1 MSRGHD
7 RSKKNASGGASGSE
21 MDRVVQDLTVVAGW
35 GEGGGHPVPA
45 GQDEPS
51 TPPAAGPGRSAVGCS
66 TWTGGVRRAPLRVAD
81 GDGMDRAPYGAAAP
95 GQTPELHA
103 QVAREENGKW
113 TRKSLGKGGKFI
125 MVICLE

>member
-1 MSRGHD
+1 MPP
-7 RSKKNASGGASGSE
+7 A
-21 MDRVVQDLTVVAGW
+21 VAGW
-35 GEGGGHPVPA
+35 GGGGGHPVPA

-81 GDGMDRAPYGAAAP
+81 GDGMDQAHGGAAAP
-95 GQTPELHA
+95 GEKPGIGVQE
-103 QVAREENGKW
+103 ARDEDGKW
-113 TRKSLGKGGKFI
+113 RKKTLGKAGKTI